1 MNEWTTACSTSE
13 RRENKRFE
21 VCRIRQIEILINK
34 VKWPVFVQFSLSYYS
49 FVLLFCRGFYS
60 EEINWKTKCKVSIFS
75 AGTWSTQMVARSSQ
89 VQPNP
94 RNFSSKSR
102 FYLPYSNEKKSES
115 LFFIVLCRIQC
126 TDEHHTILLRD
137 ILAIETFKYKPRTQ
151 QRSNLWNSIF
161 DHLNDSDCS
170 PAWLGI
176 FLCSNLG
183 QTP

>member
-1 MNEWTTACSTSE
+1 MAVGSYSFVWKASAE

-34 VKWPVFVQFSLSYYS
+34 VKWPVLVQFSPR
-49 FVLLFCRGFYS
+49 FCRGFYS
-60 EEINWKTKCKVSIFS
+60 EEINWKTECKVSIFS
-75 AGTWSTQMVARSSQ
+75 AGTWSSKWIARSSQ

-115 LFFIVLCRIQC
+115 LFFIVLCRIQW

-137 ILAIETFKYKPRTQ
+137 ILAIETFKYEPRTQ

-161 DHLNDSDCS
+161 DHLNDRDCS

-183 QTP
+183 QAP